1 MMLRLLSFCIS
12 LLVIF
17 PAASQQMLDSFGK
30 NRIQYKTFKWNY
42 ISSEN
47 FDVFYYDD
55 RRKLA
60 TDVDEYLEREFD
72 RITDLIGYPP
82 YLKTKVFLYNSV
94 ADLQQSNVGL
104 NRNPYVMGGET
115 DFVKPYVEIA
125 HPGTLEGF
133 KEELILKVSDL
144 LVNEMMFGGSLKDM
158 FQNAVLLNLPEWF
171 IKGVSLYVARGWNE
185 EMDDFARQLVRSRK
199 ANRATSL
206 TGHDAALFGQ
216 SFWNFIVEKYGRG
229 SVSNILN
236 YSRVIRNE
244 QRSVMITLG
253 INFRQLMVEW
263 KNFYAF
269 NEKQVSENYVTVSD
283 SNRFTPRHR
292 STTVYTT
299 MKISPDG
306 RSLAYAENDRG
317 KYKVMVKS
325 LDNGKETTIISG
337 GNKVLRQTVDYR
349 EPLISWA
356 DEKTLG
362 VVGKE
367 KGKFIFWL
375 YDLQTK
381 TKIPRVLDKFNNIR
395 NFDFSANGRLA
406 VMSADQDGQN
416 DLFLIASRRDRIRR
430 MTNDIY
436 DDLDPSFIPGTNAV
450 VFSSNRVTDTINL
463 RKSDL
468 EKTATSMYNLF
479 IFDLDTTTNV
489 VHRLTNTLSKDYH
502 PFATS
507 ENVFYYLSD
516 QRGISNIFKFDRR
529 TSIYTQVS
537 NFAAGIKT
545 FDMHPASRKLAFVS
559 TRKLS
564 EDIFLIRNFDPS
576 RQAFT
581 PASRRKELLQ
591 ARSISER
598 RKKQPEQKGLTLKE
612 MMEQRLREFKGES
625 ADSLKKSPAPV
636 PAAPDTVRKGKTGE
650 INTDDYQFEIADDKG
665 LIPAALKKDTI
676 ISTPAVA
683 PVPAPAEKKT
693 INTSDYVFEDEAVKK
708 TPAESLINRYLK
720 ATPAARIQGPFPYL
734 PKFSYE
740 NLVTNFV
747 IDPLRGFSVK
757 METQMNDMLENF
769 RIYGGIQTA
778 FDGRSGDVFTEFQ
791 YLPSRFDLS
800 ARFDR
805 KVIFWSRPESNF
817 EEKYSLQKLEFGI
830 SLPITVR
837 LRASVKPFAAY
848 TRFVD
853 RGERIPSGP
862 GGPEFRAGEQ
872 QGYTG
877 ARAELVFDNSLATGL
892 NIIEGT
898 RGKLSMVTYQGIRQ
912 SSASFSQ
919 ISLDFRHYQ
928 KLYREIVFAVRGY
941 TGTFFGNSPKK
952 YLLGGM
958 DNWLGNVINYDGLNN
973 PLYTTANYNNDLLFV
988 EFAGNLRGFD
998 YATLYGT
1005 SVAVANAELR
1015 VPLVRALTGGPIAS
1029 NFFRN
1034 MQLTAFYDI
1043 GSSWSGKPPFNATE
1057 SVRSR
1062 VVPTTTTGSPFVV
1075 KIDEYLNPW
1084 LYSYGFGFR
1093 SMMFGYYLKFDLAW
1107 PVENYIVKNPRLHVT
1122 LGFDF

>member
-1 MMLRLLSFCIS
+1 MMLRRLLIPFFA
-12 LLVIF
+12 LLF
-17 PAASQQMLDSFGK
+17 APAVSQQMLDNFGK
-30 NRIQYKTFKWNY
+30 NRLQFKTFKWSY

-47 FDVFYYDD
+47 FDVFYYDN
-55 RRKLA
+55 RRKVA
-60 TDVDEYLEREFD
+60 TEVTEYLEGEFD

-115 DFVKPYVEIA
+115 EFVKPYVEIA
-125 HPGTLEGF
+125 HPGTLDGF
-133 KEELILKVSDL
+133 KEELMLKVADL

-171 IKGVSLYVARGWNE
+171 IRGVSLYAARGWNE

-199 ANRATSL
+199 VNRATSL
-206 TGHDAALFGQ
+206 TGNEAALFGQ

-244 QRSVMITLG
+244 QRSVLITLG
-253 INFRQLMVEW
+253 INFRQLMIEW
-263 KNFYAF
+263 KNFYAA
-269 NEKQVSENYVTVSD
+269 NEKQVSENYVMLD
-283 SNRFTPRHR
+283 DKDRFTPKHR
-292 STTVYTT
+292 SSTVYPN

-306 RSLAYAENDRG
+306 RMLAYAENDRG

-325 LDNGKETTIISG
+325 LDNGKETTILSG
-337 GNKVLRQTVDYR
+337 GNKVLRQSVDYR

-362 VVGKE
+362 VIGKE
-367 KGKFIFWL
+367 QGRFMFWL

-381 TKIPRVLDKFNNIR
+381 SKIPRMLDKFNNIR
-395 NFDFSANGRLA
+395 NFDFSSNGRLA
-406 VMSADQDGQN
+406 VLSADQDGQN
-416 DLFLIASRRDRIRR
+416 DLFLIATRRDRIRR
-430 MTNDIY
+430 MTNDVY

-450 VFSSNRVTDTINL
+450 VFSSNRVTDTINTKGMEIQKVGTTL
-463 RKSDL
+463 
-468 EKTATSMYNLF
+468 YNLF
-479 IFDLDTTTNV
+479 IYDLDTTKNV

-502 PFATS
+502 PFAVS
-507 ENVFYYLSD
+507 DNVFYYLSD
-516 QRGISNIFKFDRR
+516 QRGISNIFRFDRR

-537 NFAAGIKT
+537 NYASGIKT
-545 FDMHPASRKLAFVS
+545 FDMHPSTRKLAMVS

-564 EDIFLIRNFDPS
+564 EDIFLIQDFDAN
-576 RQAFT
+576 RQVFT
-581 PASRRKELLQ
+581 PISRRKEILQ
-591 ARSISER
+591 ARTITER

-612 MMEQRLREFKGES
+612 LMEMRLREYQS
-625 ADSLKKSPAPV
+625 DSVRRDSLLRIEKPKSELKDSV
-636 PAAPDTVRKGKTGE
+636 RTAAPGE
-650 INTDDYQFEIADDKG
+650 INTDDYQFEVSEQKG
-665 LIPAALKKDTI
+665 LIPEILKKDTI
-676 ISTPAVA
+676 LVETKVQ
-683 PVPAPAEKKT
+683 EKRV
-693 INTSDYVFEDEAVKK
+693 INTSDYVFEDEVVKK
-708 TPAESLINRYLK
+708 TPVESLISRYIK

-791 YLPSRFDLS
+791 FLPKRLDLS

-805 KVIFWSRPESNF
+805 KVIFWDRPENNL
-817 EEKYSLQKLEFGI
+817 EEKYSLQKIELGV
-830 SLPITVR
+830 SLPLTVR
-837 LRASVKPFAAY
+837 LRASLKPFAAY

-853 RGERIPSGP
+853 RGEQFPTGP
-862 GGPEFRAGEQ
+862 GGPQYRDSQQQTYAG
-872 QGYTG
+872 
-877 ARAELVFDNSLATGL
+877 AKAELVFDNSLTTGL

-898 RGKLSMVTYQGIRQ
+898 RGKLTAVTYQGIRQ

-928 KLYREIVFAVRGY
+928 KIYREIVFAVRGY
-941 TGTFFGNSPKK
+941 TGTFLGASPKK
-952 YLLGGM
+952 YLFGGM
-958 DNWLGNVINYDGLNN
+958 DNWVGNRINYDGLNN
-973 PLYTTANYNNDLLFV
+973 PLYTSAAYNTNLLFV
-988 EFAGNLRGFD
+988 EFAGNMRGFD

-1015 VPLVRALTGGPIAS
+1015 VPLIRAFTGGPIAS

-1043 GSSWSGKPPFNATE
+1043 GSSWSGKPPFTATE

-1062 VVPTTTTGSPFVV
+1062 VVPTSTTGSPFVIR
-1075 KIDEYLNPW
+1075 IDEYLNPW

-1107 PVENYIVKNPRLHVT
+1107 PVENYTVKDPRLHIT